1 MSTRIFRSLPEWRDF
16 RTHEIR
22 RGRSLG
28 FVPTMGALHQGH
40 LALVRRARME
50 NETAAVSIFV
60 NPTQFN
66 DPGDLAAYPRTFD
79 QDLAKLESLGTE
91 YVLAPQYE
99 ELYADGFRYRVSESS
114 VSNELEGVQRP
125 GHFDG
130 VLTVVLKLLG
140 LARPERAYFGE
151 KDYQQMLLVR
161 GMAEAFFL
169 TTEIISCPTVRE
181 HDGLA
186 MSSRNALLPPD
197 ARKLAP
203 ALHRTLSGTE
213 DLSAAREALTGLGF
227 DVEYLEERYGRRL
240 VAARVAGVRLIDN
253 VSLG

>member
-1 MSTRIFRSLPEWRDF
+1 MTRVFRSLAEWRTF
-16 RTHEIR
+16 RTEEIR

-66 DPGDLAAYPRTFD
+66 DPTDLTQYPRTFE
-79 QDLAKLESLGTE
+79 QDLAKLESLGTH
-91 YVLAPQYE
+91 YVLAPSYD
-99 ELYADGFRYRVSESS
+99 ELYADGFRYRVTENA
-114 VSNELEGVQRP
+114 VSRELEGEHRP

-140 LARPERAYFGE
+140 LTRPRCAYFGE
-151 KDYQQMLLVR
+151 KDYQQMLLVK
-161 GMAEAFFL
+161 GMVDAFFL
-169 TTEIISCPTVRE
+169 DTQIISCPTVRE

-186 MSSRNALLPPD
+186 MSSRNALLPAD

-203 ALHRTLSGTE
+203 ALHK
-213 DLSAAREALTGLGF
+213 ALQRAQDIDSTRSELAGLGF

-240 VAARVAGVRLIDN
+240 VAARVGGVRLIDN
-253 VSLG
+253 VALG